1 MGIQNEVTPQPI
13 SFDEGIPQRQMR
25 IPPLIR
31 KNIENGKY
39 LSVCTVVVV
48 IGAWFVVTEMGWANP
63 LFLPSPLRV
72 WQSFVEVATV
82 GYQGAT
88 LLEHIATSLYRILTA
103 FAAACLI
110 GIPLGVMMGTSRSAH
125 RILNPIIE
133 FYRPLPPLGLYTL
146 LVMWLG
152 IGESSKLALLFLSGL
167 PGIIIA
173 TISAVSGINQ
183 NYIRAARSVGASRW
197 DLIREVYLPGS
208 GPTILTGMRISLGF
222 IYTVL
227 VAAEIVAATA
237 GIGWMIW
244 DAAKFLLG
252 DIVIMGL
259 IMLGITGM
267 VLDLILKFA
276 GRLIMPWT
284 KLKAH

>member
-1 MGIQNEVTPQPI
+1 MNAQNDAPTYGTPAKVLSPNRTLRL
-13 SFDEGIPQRQMR
+13 PA
-25 IPPLIR
+25 LVR

-39 LSVCTVVVV
+39 LSVLTVLFLLGV
-48 IGAWFVVTEMGWANP
+48 WFLVTAMGWANP
-63 LFLPSPLRV
+63 LFLPSPGDV
-72 WQSFVEVATV
+72 WRAFVEVAV
-82 GYQGAT
+82 SGYQGST
-88 LLEHIATSLYRILTA
+88 LLEHVSTSLYRILVS
-103 FAAACLI
+103 FAAACLV
-110 GIPLGVMMGTSRSAH
+110 GIPLGVLMGTSWAAH
-125 RILNPIIE
+125 RIFNPLIE

-152 IGESSKLALLFLSGL
+152 IGESSKLALLFLAGL

-173 TISAVSGINQ
+173 TIQAVSDINPT
-183 NYIRAARSVGASRW
+183 YVRAARSLGAGRW
-197 DLIREVYLPGS
+197 ALMRNVYLPGS

-259 IMLGITGM
+259 VVLGITGM
-267 VLDLILKFA
+267 ALDLVLKFA
-276 GRLIMPWT
+276 GRVVMPWT
-284 KLKAH
+284 RIRQM